1 MEPPSADAS
10 PRYSRPRAWA
20 GTIAAGLIALA
31 VALPAVAAGGS
42 GGISG
47 PAIPGAK
54 AASESLTYDN
64 FTASGCSQS
73 GFSTL
78 ALGHLNIV
86 GPVVVDG
93 TSTLDGAVYDVYSL
107 DLNTGPA
114 TFDTSFDR
122 AFAPPPPGSSTYTFV
137 FDSRARQ
144 GTREVGRS
152 VTTIRCTNGVFSAF
166 NVWIPRAE
174 PIPTGH
180 PGAWVALALLLT
192 AAGLA
197 RLRAGRG

>member
-10 PRYSRPRAWA
+10 PPFSRPRAWA

-47 PAIPGAK
+47 PATPGAK

-64 FTASGCSQS
+64 FTTSGCSQA

-93 TSTLDGAVYDVYSL
+93 TTTLDGVNYDSYSL

-122 AFAPPPPGSSTYTFV
+122 AFAPPPPGSATYTFV
-137 FDSRARQ
+137 FDSTARQ
-144 GTREVGRS
+144 GSREVGRS
-152 VTTIRCTNGVFSAF
+152 VTTISCANGAFSAF
-166 NVWIPRAE
+166 NVWIPWAE
-174 PIPTGH
+174 PVPTGH

-197 RLRAGRG
+197 RLRADRA

>member
-1 MEPPSADAS
+1 M
-10 PRYSRPRAWA
+10 
-20 GTIAAGLIALA
+20 A

-47 PAIPGAK
+47 PATPGAK
-54 AASESLTYDN
+54 VASESLTYDN
-64 FTASGCSQS
+64 FTTSGCSQA

-86 GPVVVDG
+86 GPVVIDG
-93 TSTLDGAVYDVYSL
+93 TTSLDGVSYDSYSL

-122 AFAPPPPGSSTYTFV
+122 TFAPPPPGSSTYTFV
-137 FDSRARQ
+137 FDSKASQ

-152 VTTIRCTNGVFSAF
+152 VTTISCANGAFSAV

-197 RLRAGRG
+197 RLRALRA

>member
-10 PRYSRPRAWA
+10 PPFSRPRAWA

-47 PAIPGAK
+47 PATPGAK
-54 AASESLTYDN
+54 VASESLTYDN
-64 FTASGCSQS
+64 FTTSGCSQA

-93 TSTLDGAVYDVYSL
+93 TTTLDGVNYDSYSL

-122 AFAPPPPGSSTYTFV
+122 AFAPRPPGRRPIRSCSTRR
-137 FDSRARQ
+137 RARARARW
-144 GTREVGRS
+144 GGR
-152 VTTIRCTNGVFSAF
+152 
-166 NVWIPRAE
+166 
-174 PIPTGH
+174 
-180 PGAWVALALLLT
+180 
-192 AAGLA
+192 
-197 RLRAGRG
+197 

>member
-1 MEPPSADAS
+1 M
-10 PRYSRPRAWA
+10 
-20 GTIAAGLIALA
+20 
-31 VALPAVAAGGS
+31 
-42 GGISG
+42 SG
-47 PAIPGAK
+47 PASPGAK

-64 FTASGCSQS
+64 FAVSDCSQA

-78 ALGHLNIV
+78 AIGHLSIV

-93 TSTLDGAVYDVYSL
+93 TTTLDGVSYDSYSL
-107 DLNTGPA
+107 DLKTGPA
-114 TFDTSFDR
+114 TFDTTFDR
-122 AFAPPPPGSSTYTFV
+122 TFAPPPPASSTYTFV
-137 FDSRARQ
+137 FDSRARE

-192 AAGLA
+192 AAGFA
-197 RLRAGRG
+197 RLRAGGA